1 MYSTCIHCRN
11 PLGANES
18 LEALPIGR
26 RVAFDAKR
34 GRLWVVCRSC
44 ERWNLAPFESR
55 WEAIEQGERAYRDTR
70 VRVSTDNIGLA
81 RLRDG
86 TELVR
91 IGEPLRPEFAAW
103 RYGDQFGRRR
113 RKHAAMA
120 VAATAGVGAVIAGA
134 AALGVGLAVLAPMI
148 HAVNMAT
155 ILAANGR
162 KGRRFALPDG
172 GFFVPIGMPRLIAA
186 PREAGWGVEIG
197 YTVKR
202 EAGDDRPTDVYWPT
216 KGIDGQEG
224 KSELGRVQLY
234 GADSLPLLREYLPK
248 VNRSGAGTA
257 IIRDGVSLIEEAGGP
272 ERFAAWAAAKRRE
285 WAAKQTQ
292 GDTGD
297 FNYMPAAARL
307 AFEMAIFEDAERAAM
322 QGELATLE
330 RAWAEAEGVAAIA
343 DSLLVPPVVERR
355 FDELR
360 AQSSSE
366 IQGDGDTGNG

>member
-1 MYSTCIHCRN
+1 MYSTCLHCRK
-11 PLGANES
+11 PLGTNES

-44 ERWNLAPFESR
+44 ERWNLTPFETR
-55 WEAIEQGERAYRDTR
+55 WEAIEQGERAFRDTR

-91 IGEPLRPEFAAW
+91 VGEPLRPEFAAW

-113 RKHAAMA
+113 RRHAVMA
-120 VAATAGVGAVIAGA
+120 VAATAGVGAVVAGA
-134 AALGVGLAVLAPMI
+134 ATLGVGLAALAPI
-148 HAVNMAT
+148 LHAVNMAT
-155 ILAANGR
+155 IVSGAGR
-162 KGRRFALPDG
+162 KGRRLSLPDG

-186 PREAGWGVEIG
+186 PAADGWGVEIG

-202 EAGDDRPTDVYWPT
+202 AAGDTRPTDVYWPS
-216 KGIDGQEG
+216 KGIDSQEG

-234 GADSLPLLREYLPK
+234 GSDALPLLREYLPK
-248 VNRSGAGTA
+248 VNRSGAGSA
-257 IIRDGVSLIEEAGGP
+257 LVQQGVALIAEAGGP
-272 ERFAAWAAAKRRE
+272 ERFAAWATAKRRE
-285 WAAKQTQ
+285 WAARQTY

-297 FNYMPAAARL
+297 LNYIPAAARL
-307 AFEMAIFEDAERAAM
+307 AFEMAIFEDAERAALD
-322 QGELATLE
+322 GELAALE

-343 DSLLVPPVVERR
+343 DGLLVPPAIDRKLG
-355 FDELR
+355 ELR
-360 AQSSSE
+360 
-366 IQGDGDTGNG
+366 GNRVQESGRE